1 MEKLGALI
9 SCLLMTVGAVTAQTV
24 QPSERLL
31 PQWLTG
37 IIALVGFLFL
47 TFVVFLVKKA
57 WCGESGRRKSSAE
70 AVTENDLVMTE
81 ENVYE
86 TSLDL
91 VRRKTEEESETE
103 NTYDITLDLVRNK
116 DDMNAFNNHAFENT
130 EDKVTSM

>member
-1 MEKLGALI
+1 MEKLGVVI

-47 TFVVFLVKKA
+47 TFVVFLMKKA
-57 WCGESGRRKSSAE
+57 WCDESGRKKSSAE
-70 AVTENDLVMTE
+70 AVTE
-81 ENVYE
+81 ENSYE

-91 VRRKTEEESETE
+91 VRRKTEMRQEESETE
-103 NTYDITLDLVRNK
+103 NIYEITLDLVRN
-116 DDMNAFNNHAFENT
+116 DDRNAFNNHAFENT
-130 EDKVTSM
+130 EEKVTSM